1 MQDKDMLIK
10 RLNRIEGQVKGIQK
24 MVDEE
29 RYCIDIL
36 TQISAIRSAINKVGS
51 IILENHIK
59 GCVVN
64 SIKEDNSEES
74 IEELMK
80 TIDKFINQFV
90 KSKKNLGCVSNNDIL
105 LNPTIFTS
113 KYKQKLLNLSGDKG
127 GKKIILENLND
138 LFTFKILSEK
148 EVIDIA
154 IKPEVVDPDD
164 IEMLQDLVLSAVNE
178 ALRSVDEMQ
187 ASQMSKVTGGMNI
200 PGLF

>member
-51 IILENHIK
+51 IILENHIT

-74 IEELMK
+74 IEELLK
-80 TIDKFINQFV
+80 TIDKFI
-90 KSKKNLGCVSNNDIL
+90 K
-105 LNPTIFTS
+105 
-113 KYKQKLLNLSGDKG
+113 
-127 GKKIILENLND
+127 
-138 LFTFKILSEK
+138 
-148 EVIDIA
+148 
-154 IKPEVVDPDD
+154 
-164 IEMLQDLVLSAVNE
+164 
-178 ALRSVDEMQ
+178 
-187 ASQMSKVTGGMNI
+187 
-200 PGLF
+200 